1 MNEYGQE
8 KKSVWDF
15 LDGVV
20 GVYKSIRDNEKQNTT
35 PTRTQV
41 GGLNTSVQ
49 QCENGFVFENGKCVK
64 EQKSNLLLIGLGVAL
79 LGTATFF
86 VVKKMRS

>member
-8 KKSVWDF
+8 KKSVWNV
-15 LDGVV
+15 LDSVV
-20 GVYKSIRDNEKQNTT
+20 GVYNSIRGNQTTT